1 MSSVK
6 VSNFDIPNQSKR
18 FSMAKYS
25 EFDPQNVIQRNN
37 QDEIMRDS
45 TVPVGIIDACRI
57 NKEYSIAVLAVLR
70 VYMDRL
76 IGSCHSLLLE
86 RWLQSCLNCA

>member
-1 MSSVK
+1 
-6 VSNFDIPNQSKR
+6 
-18 FSMAKYS
+18 
-25 EFDPQNVIQRNN
+25 
-37 QDEIMRDS
+37 MRDC

-76 IGSCHSLLLE
+76 IGSCHSLFLE